1 MAGKSTARGPRDGL
15 GGFARAAL
23 ASSVGLTIL
32 IGLLGPSAMVPEL
45 PGPSWQPPYS
55 LGAEP
60 GAHLV
65 IAMAALAILLGGAGL
80 GAALRSRWRPD
91 PRRLLA
97 AGSGAVALLAFLPP
111 SGSADHLNYAAYGR
125 LAALGHDP
133 YAVTPADFPGD
144 PVTGAVE
151 EWTGVTSVYGPLATA
166 VQTLASLVGGD
177 SVRLTVFVM
186 ALFNAA
192 AFIGT
197 SLLIHRF
204 TAGDDRLQRRAA
216 LLWAANPLMIYHLAA
231 GMHVDTLAVACMVAA
246 LVALGAGRLAG
257 GPGGSPGAETGAR
270 PVPPRWPS
278 ALSRMTRRS
287 PAPSG
292 APRRSPAAAGASWR
306 SLVASGLLLGAG
318 IGIKLNAGL
327 VALGPAWVV
336 RRSPRRLAVVA
347 GTATATVA
355 VAYGLAGP
363 HVLDQVGEAGRKVS
377 LATPWQLVKTGLQSL
392 FGPGAYT
399 IWIQLGSLALLAVLA
414 WLLLR
419 AAPAAEPIAA
429 GAGHG
434 GPGRAGIPAPT
445 AVGEAGV
452 PASTVVGGAGVPA
465 PTVAAVVVAAWL
477 LAAPYALPWYDGLAF
492 ALLALASWPALEG
505 FMVARTTILS
515 LGYLPARE
523 PFRPE
528 DLDWLKTVVRQQ
540 AVPWS
545 LLALTA
551 ALAWWAARAGARA
564 RRRPA
569 SAGPRP

>member
-1 MAGKSTARGPRDGL
+1 MAGKSTARGPGDGL
-15 GGFARAAL
+15 GVFARAAL
-23 ASSVGLTIL
+23 VSSVGLTIL

-45 PGPSWQPPYS
+45 SGPSWQPPYS
-55 LGAEP
+55 LGAAP
-60 GAHLV
+60 GAHLA

-125 LAALGHDP
+125 LVTLGHDP
-133 YAVTPADFPGD
+133 YAVTPAEFPGD

-151 EWTGVTSVYGPLATA
+151 EWAGVTSVYGPLATA
-166 VQTLASLVGGD
+166 AQALASLVGGD

-192 AFIGT
+192 AFVGT
-197 SLLIHRF
+197 ALLIHRF
-204 TAGDDRLQRRAA
+204 TAGDEGLQRRAA

-246 LVALGAGRLAG
+246 LVALGAGG
-257 GPGGSPGAETGAR
+257 
-270 PVPPRWPS
+270 
-278 ALSRMTRRS
+278 
-287 PAPSG
+287 
-292 APRRSPAAAGASWR
+292 AAAGASRR
-306 SLVASGLLLGAG
+306 SLAASGLLLGAG
-318 IGIKLNAGL
+318 IGVKLNAGL
-327 VALGPAWVV
+327 VALGPAWAL
-336 RRSPRRLAVVA
+336 RRSPRRLAVIA
-347 GTATATVA
+347 GTASATVA

-377 LATPWQLVKTGLQSL
+377 LATPWHLVKTGLQSL

-399 IWIQLGSLALLAVLA
+399 IWIQLGSLALLVTLA

-419 AAPAAEPIAA
+419 AAPA
-429 GAGHG
+429 
-434 GPGRAGIPAPT
+434 PAV
-445 AVGEAGV
+445 A
-452 PASTVVGGAGVPA
+452 GGAGVPA
-465 PTVAAVVVAAWL
+465 PAVAAVAVASWL
-477 LAAPYALPWYDGLAF
+477 LAAPYALPWYDGLVF

-528 DLDWLKTVVRQQ
+528 DLDWLKTAVRQQ
-540 AVPWS
+540 VVPWS
-545 LLALTA
+545 LLVLTA
-551 ALAWWAARAGARA
+551 ALAWWAARAGGRA
-564 RRRPA
+564 RRRPV
-569 SAGPRP
+569 SGGPRP